1 MLICWGGII
10 IILKNWAENW
20 SLEQKLD
27 RKLAKK
33 GAKMA
38 KNSREKKIFSQNLG
52 QGKYVFKVKIGAKMA
67 KNAQKFEEKKRG
79 QKWQKTRLR
88 SKVFR
93 KI

>member
-1 MLICWGGII
+1 M
-10 IILKNWAENW
+10 
-20 SLEQKLD
+20 D

-67 KNAQKFEEKKRG
+67 KNAQKFGGKKKLANIG
-79 QKWQKTRLR
+79 SNFFLQYKFVT
-88 SKVFR
+88 
-93 KI
+93 